1 MASRPS
7 LMDCAAAAA
16 WSVDALSPP
25 AAEFVLACSVLMMQK
40 WLMSKFGFPTLTS
53 F

>member
-25 AAEFVLACSVLMMQK
+25 AAELFVACSVLMVMFARCREI
-40 WLMSKFGFPTLTS
+40 LFSDAHFF
-53 F
+53 